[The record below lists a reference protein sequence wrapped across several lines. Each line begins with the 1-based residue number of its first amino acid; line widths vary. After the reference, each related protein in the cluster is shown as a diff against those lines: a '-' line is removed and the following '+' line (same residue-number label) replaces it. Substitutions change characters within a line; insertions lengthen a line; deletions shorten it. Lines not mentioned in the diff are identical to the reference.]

1 MATDLAC
8 FQLILLVLI
17 GSNFRLYFE
26 RQIWLNLRCLRCG
39 YSKPL
44 RQLCL
49 SRLLISLTGNIPCYK
64 LISIFLLNLRLYNF
78 VPFPHQQENHD
89 RGGTKKNPSNR
100 NRIQNA
106 TGSGNPV
113 KIIGDGLI
121 TVAES
126 DFDCVG
132 KVAKFAASRNS
143 EIHRPKSYKEAIND
157 LTQPDPTYGQRW
169 REAIETEVDNL
180 ADQNTLEYEELPA
193 GREAIGSKWLFK
205 VNTPPA
211 DRSSVSKQDSWHED
225 FREYQALI

>member
-1 MATDLAC
+1 MATELAC

-44 RQLCL
+44 RQLWL

-89 RGGTKKNPSNR
+89 RGETKKNPSNR

-143 EIHRPKSYKEAIND
+143 EIHRPKSHKEAIND
-157 LTQPDPTYGQRW
+157 LTQPDTTYGQRW